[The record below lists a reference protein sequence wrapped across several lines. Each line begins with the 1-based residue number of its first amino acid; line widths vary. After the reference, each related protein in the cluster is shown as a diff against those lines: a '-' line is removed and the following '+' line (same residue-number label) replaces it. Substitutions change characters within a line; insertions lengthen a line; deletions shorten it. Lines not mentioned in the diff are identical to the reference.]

1 MQKKRTNPWQTHHIE
16 VIYDSPWLRLEE
28 HDAVN
33 PAGHPCN
40 YGKVCFKNQAVGVLP
55 LDELGNTWLV
65 GQHRYT
71 LDAWSWEIPEGG
83 SPEGEDPAVT
93 AQRELKEETGLEAAR
108 IEPFFKLHTSNSVT
122 DEEGFIFIAT
132 GLTEGEPQFEETEDI
147 VIRKLPIEEA
157 IGMAMN
163 GDITDAMSLATLFRY
178 AAENRAGE
186 PVVGK

>member
-1 MQKKRTNPWQTHHIE
+1 MQKKRINPWRTNHIE

-55 LDELGNTWLV
+55 VDEQGNTWLV

-83 SPEGEDPAVT
+83 SPEGEDPADT
-93 AQRELKEETGLEAAR
+93 ALRELKEETGLQAEK
-108 IEPFFKLHTSNSVT
+108 IELFFELHTSNSVT
-122 DEEGFIFIAT
+122 DEEGFIYIAT
-132 GLTEGEPQFEETEDI
+132 GLTEGETEFEDTEDI
-147 VIRKLPIEEA
+147 VVRKLPIEEA
-157 IGMAMN
+157 IAMALK
-163 GDITDAMSLATLFRY
+163 GEITDAMSLAALYRY
-178 AAENRAGE
+178 AVEKG
-186 PVVGK
+186 